1 MTGWRSDLYS
11 SNERQRP
18 ITPEFR
24 SGPSSQARNL
34 GLRPQLP
41 PTIAHT
47 PIGTVPT
54 LGGVSEGNVGAS
66 EVLARVI
73 PRSFKS
79 GNTPSWSLPGVAALL
94 LLCAGSPERTSA
106 VPPEQFDPLHATV
119 PAKRCIT
126 RHVVELTEHRRSGVV
141 SFWLDNGIRVHYRH
155 IDQPP
160 GQVQVTISLL
170 GSEIL
175 ETPETRGLSALAAG
189 VLDEWAI
196 SAPVSVAAG
205 AGSHDLHLDGIAGV
219 DALQLRVWGSHTDMD
234 AALRV
239 ASELL
244 TRPHV
249 DDAVLARVRAE
260 TAREIAERAADP
272 RVAASD
278 AMMRAIFPAAAPSAR
293 TAPLIQADIDR
304 HAAPAVAQ
312 WLNKHTQI
320 NGLPIEVAIVGDLSL
335 ADALRLAD
343 KHLGKLPQRARVER
357 TALAAERAVARPAG
371 PIVRSADAGLM
382 PEWSTVLVGCFGPD
396 VDRTA
401 ELRVLR
407 AAARVLGERLA
418 ARFKAENIPFR
429 TVRPVNTLPPNAAAA
444 QAASAQTTGAIGASV
459 AQSAYTGMG
468 LFFAS
473 ADVAPADAARA
484 RVAMEEEI
492 ASLIARP
499 PKPEELT
506 PITEAMTRV
515 VRTFDRD
522 ARYWSGLLSRADSL
536 GIDADEASEGSAFY
550 SALTGEMIR
559 ETLRHYW
566 TPQTRIAITVDPK
579 PTQ

>member
-1 MTGWRSDLYS
+1 MSPRLFK
-11 SNERQRP
+11 
-18 ITPEFR
+18 FR
-24 SGPSSQARNL
+24 DTHSWFWP
-34 GLRPQLP
+34 
-41 PTIAHT
+41 
-47 PIGTVPT
+47 
-54 LGGVSEGNVGAS
+54 GA
-66 EVLARVI
+66 
-73 PRSFKS
+73 
-79 GNTPSWSLPGVAALL
+79 VAL
-94 LLCAGSPERTSA
+94 LLCAGSFECARA
-106 VPPEQFDPLHATV
+106 ALPPDQWDVLHATV

-141 SFWLDNGIRVHYRH
+141 SFWLDNGVRVHYRH

-175 ETPETRGLSALAAG
+175 ETPETRGLSALSAG
-189 VLDEWAI
+189 VLDEWAL
-196 SAPVSVAAG
+196 SAPGAVQAG
-205 AGSHDLHLDGIAGV
+205 ASAHDLHLDGIAGV

-234 AALRV
+234 VAMRV
-239 ASELL
+239 ATELL

-260 TAREIAERAADP
+260 TDREIDQRATDP

-278 AMMRAIFPAAAPSAR
+278 AMMRAIFPAADPGAR
-293 TAPLIQADIDR
+293 TNPLTKADIER
-304 HAAPAVAQ
+304 HGAPAVAE

-320 NGLPIEVAIVGDLSL
+320 DGLPIEVAIVGDLSL

-343 KHLGKLPQRARVER
+343 KHLGTLPRRARVGR
-357 TALAAERAVARPAG
+357 AALAAERAVARPAG

-418 ARFKAENIPFR
+418 ARFKAEGIPFR
-429 TVRPVNTLPPNAAAA
+429 TMRPVNSVPPNAAAA
-444 QAASAQTTGAIGASV
+444 QAASAQGGAGAIGASV

-484 RVAMEEEI
+484 RAAMEQEI
-492 ASLIARP
+492 AALITRP
-499 PKPEELT
+499 PTPEELS

-536 GIDADEASEGSAFY
+536 GIDADEASEGAAFY

-559 ETLRHYW
+559 DTLKHYW
-566 TPQTRIAITVDPK
+566 TPEARIAMTVDPRRGE
-579 PTQ
+579 